1 MRRKGVALGAL
12 LLAGCSSSADDVLDA
27 WKAAGESPSG
37 FTDVG
42 EKLPGG
48 KCQAGKVSGL
58 EATVCLFDGAEQ
70 AKKAEEAGWALI
82 GDAVGS
88 TVVSGKWVLVVSDPR
103 KEDPSGRR
111 MNALVK
117 TYQQKTR

>member
-1 MRRKGVALGAL
+1 MLRKGFPLLAL

-27 WKAAGESPSG
+27 WKAAGETPSG

-48 KCQAGKVSGL
+48 KCKAGKVSGL
-58 EATVCLFDGAEQ
+58 DATVCVFDSAEKAQ
-70 AKKAEEAGWALI
+70 KAEEGGWALV
-82 GDAVGS
+82 GTAVGS
-88 TVVSGKWVLVVSDPR
+88 AVVSGKWVLVISDPR

-111 MNALVK
+111 MNVLVK
-117 TYQQKTR
+117 AYQKKTG

>member
-1 MRRKGVALGAL
+1 MLRKGFPLVALL
-12 LLAGCSSSADDVLDA
+12 MAGCSSDADDVLDA

-48 KCQAGKVSGL
+48 KCKAGKVSGL
-58 EATVCLFDGAEQ
+58 DATVCIFDSAEK
-70 AKKAEEAGWALI
+70 AKQAEETGWGLI
-82 GDAVGS
+82 GNAVGS
-88 TVVSGKWVLVVSDPR
+88 TVVSGKWVLVIADPR

-111 MNALVK
+111 MNVLVK
-117 TYQQKTR
+117 AYQKKTR